1 MYRIVGTVFKIIM
14 LSIIFVFVWD
24 MAFYMYRAFT
34 LNQKMEGYMS
44 SMQQIVMK
52 NNYLPESDYIMYTNI
67 FRNLADSMNGTEP
80 NDKFIVGIGTNYG
93 SPVTAV
99 ATSGGNTNS
108 TTMRTL
114 DELKVQLEHTN
125 AMKNALCLDMSKPAS
140 YGSIMVV
147 QARVKINQPF
157 WNWTTSL
164 LGTNDYGYS
173 GEDGEKWSRKLD
185 YYTKTLYYTYYVPC
199 LQYQTLQDVT

>member
-99 ATSGGNTNS
+99 ATSGGNTTS

-164 LGTNDYGYS
+164 LGTNDFGYS
-173 GEDGEKWSRKLD
+173 GEDGDKWSRKLD
-185 YYTKTLYYTYYVPC
+185 YYTKTLYYIYYVPC